1 MNGIMAVPLFVQSG
15 VTERDDPEG
24 NIVRGGY
31 VSKIG

>member
-1 MNGIMAVPLFVQSG
+1 MNGIMVVLVFVQSG

-31 VSKIG
+31 VSKIV